1 MYNDI
6 DSMIDMQDSMKRF
19 VQLIYK
25 IFGPLLCKYQGI
37 CRSSQYLFTFEK
49 KTSDRCDNY
58 AFDCHV
64 CDHFYFSLTNTHVF
78 ISLQLLRNGR
88 LTNRR
93 KENGF

>member
-49 KTSDRCDNY
+49 KRVTAVIITPSIAMSAIIFIFLLQTRMYLFLYNY
-58 AFDCHV
+58 YVMED
-64 CDHFYFSLTNTHVF
+64 
-78 ISLQLLRNGR
+78 
-88 LTNRR
+88 
-93 KENGF
+93 